1 MSHRNSIGRLLAAR
15 FERVPGSWSRI
26 ARHGIAFIALG
37 VIWLMGGASA
47 VATCLALLTLGGL
60 VLAGAAVA
68 RRGAKE
74 PCKCLVELRPVRV
87 HPPRQR

>member
-15 FERVPGSWSRI
+15 FEGLPASSSRI
-26 ARHGIAFIALG
+26 AGHGIAFIALG

-47 VATCLALLTLGGL
+47 LATSLAPLALGGL
-60 VLAGAAVA
+60 LLASAAVA
-68 RRGAKE
+68 TRRLNE
-74 PCKCLVELRPVRV
+74 PSKCQVEPRRVRA